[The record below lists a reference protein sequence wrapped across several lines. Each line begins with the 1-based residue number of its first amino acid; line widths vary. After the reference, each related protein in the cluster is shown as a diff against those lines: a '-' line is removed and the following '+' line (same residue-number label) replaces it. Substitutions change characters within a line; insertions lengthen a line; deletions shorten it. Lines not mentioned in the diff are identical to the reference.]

1 MSKHSPNDTG
11 YKQMFL
17 INKFEK
23 DIMENSLSKMREQKN
38 TSDEISNPVKNI
50 SKSSQTEEVINESK
64 DDVNLIKRKNKN
76 ENEIILS
83 DQTKENDLSEKGLT
97 GVNNESNSRITSE
110 DQTKK
115 RTTPNKNKKI
125 LNIKSKNLNLVSQ

>member
-1 MSKHSPNDTG
+1 MSKHSPNDSG

-38 TSDEISNPVKNI
+38 ISDEISNPVKNI

-64 DDVNLIKRKNKN
+64 DDVNLIERKNKN
-76 ENEIILS
+76 ENEIIFPS
-83 DQTKENDLSEKGLT
+83 
-97 GVNNESNSRITSE
+97 
-110 DQTKK
+110 
-115 RTTPNKNKKI
+115 I
-125 LNIKSKNLNLVSQ
+125 LDIIFRFIYYFFCL

>member
-1 MSKHSPNDTG
+1 MSKHPPNDSG

-50 SKSSQTEEVINESK
+50 SKSTQTDEMINESN
-64 DDVNLIKRKNKN
+64 DDVNIM
-76 ENEIILS
+76 
-83 DQTKENDLSEKGLT
+83 
-97 GVNNESNSRITSE
+97 
-110 DQTKK
+110 
-115 RTTPNKNKKI
+115 
-125 LNIKSKNLNLVSQ
+125 